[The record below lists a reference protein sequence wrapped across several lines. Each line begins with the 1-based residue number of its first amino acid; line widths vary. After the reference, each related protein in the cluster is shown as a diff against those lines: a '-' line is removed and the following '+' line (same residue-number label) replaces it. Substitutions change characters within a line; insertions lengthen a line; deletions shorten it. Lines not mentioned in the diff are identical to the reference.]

1 MPDADPLYLAAANRV
16 AQWVEG
22 ITDQAED
29 LPNPDLFEHA
39 DQDVCY
45 HLSHLCSFAAA
56 TTAILAASKKLIP
69 PRIRGAGFIS
79 GRSCVVSENVV
90 AIFCGLVARKHVQPP
105 HRRLAVREGGETVNR

>member
-79 GRSCVVSENVV
+79 GRRCVVSENVV
-90 AIFCGLVARKHVQPP
+90 AIFCRLVAGEARFQPP
-105 HRRLAVREGGETVNR
+105 HRQGCRS